1 MTSGTLNVSHS
12 YLLLLILSSPLSY
25 GQSNTQARANDK
37 PRETSISIGAFGQLT
52 PSRVPFNIT
61 TPFGQGSEYEQF
73 DQKTQSSSPSLGV
86 LGTFHQSFGRFL
98 AYDVNTGYTR
108 FRQSYSELSGYLPI
122 SNTNTTPLPA
132 DQYTWG
138 SVGTNLI
145 ELTVAYSIDGPRS
158 GRIRTFAEVG
168 GGGLFFLPYDGAGAH
183 NQTRPALLFG
193 GGLEY
198 RLTDRLG
205 LRAEYRGHLLK
216 GPDFAT
222 RGPQRLFTVMNTPTI
237 SLVYRLGHK
246 R

>member
-1 MTSGTLNVSHS
+1 MPAQG
-12 YLLLLILSSPLSY
+12 
-25 GQSNTQARANDK
+25 GEK

-52 PSRVPFNIT
+52 PTRAPYNIT
-61 TPFGQGSEYEQF
+61 TPSGYEQF
-73 DQKTQSSSPSLGV
+73 DQKTQSSSPSPGV

-98 AYDVNTGYTR
+98 GYDVNAGYTR
-108 FRQSYSELSGYLPI
+108 FRQSYSEFSGYLPI
-122 SNTNTTPLPA
+122 SKPGIPLPV
-132 DQYTWG
+132 DQHTSG

-158 GRIRTFAEVG
+158 SRIRTFTEVG

-193 GGLEY
+193 GGVEY
-198 RLTDRLG
+198 SLTDHLG

-222 RGPQRLFTVMNTPTI
+222 TGPQRLFTVMNTPAV
-237 SLVYRLGHK
+237 SLVYRFGHK